1 MVRIPTYQVN
11 NLILNINDIYTNGDK
26 ILGIKDIFELYNSLY
41 VSYLISD
48 EHILHTENIDT
59 FLNTIVNYPT
69 IVITPK
75 TLGGD
80 GDCSCCNQS
89 M

>member
-11 NLILNINDIYTNGDK
+11 NLVLNINDIYTNGNK
-26 ILGIKDIFELYNSLY
+26 TLGISDIFELYDILY
-41 VSYLISD
+41 VSYIIID
-48 EHILHTENIDT
+48 EHVLHTENIDT

-75 TLGGD
+75 TLESD